1 MIERA
6 LVRTLA
12 LWLALFPIAAQAT
25 QAELIPPTSGIYTG
39 IQYSQKIG
47 DAFRALA
54 GCNKGP
60 TAPANVAGGVIDGL
74 CWIDDSGSP
83 WIKKRYV
90 NGGWAVEGAL
100 DPSNSTFAGVIGGG
114 LATIASATG
123 PVIDLGSVAQANVT
137 ISGTSSITGFG
148 PNAPAGI
155 EKTIRFDNALVLTPS
170 VALLVPGGFPL
181 TTAAGD
187 RAKVTHL
194 GSGNWEITQYTR
206 ANGIPVDVAA
216 VGKPDFTF
224 SESVPPLHVAAFG
237 QAIARSAYPAY
248 LAKATRAQNGTRA
261 AGNATIT
268 AIANTAG
275 LGAGMPVEAT
285 GVNAGCTIASVTS
298 SSITLNSSAC
308 VTASGT
314 STVSVFLYG
323 YGTGGSTTTVGVP
336 DCRGRTL
343 AGRDRN
349 DPGAFANR
357 LTASYFGQDSSR
369 FGAFG
374 GQEWHQNTV
383 AEMAAH
389 FHSAGIS
396 DPGHSHTT
404 AIGQNN
410 GVTGGST
417 FVAYTSL
424 ALSPSFGGINASN
437 SSYSPATTSVATGV
451 RVNSGNG
458 LDTTNSTGSSA
469 AYSIA
474 GPILIAECVV
484 RVTP

>member
-6 LVRTLA
+6 FVRTLA
-12 LWLALFPIAAQAT
+12 LWLALSPIAAQAT

-39 IQYSQKIG
+39 IQYGQKIG

-60 TAPANVAGGVIDGL
+60 TAPANVGGGVIDGL

-100 DPSNSTFAGVIGGG
+100 DPTSSTFAGVIGGG
-114 LATIASATG
+114 LATIASSTG
-123 PVIDLGSVAQANVT
+123 PVVDLGSVAQANVT
-137 ISGTSSITGFG
+137 LSGTSTITGFG
-148 PNAPAGI
+148 STAPAGI
-155 EKTIRFDNALVLTPS
+155 EKTIRFDNALVLAPS

-224 SESVPPLHVAAFG
+224 SESVPPLHVAAYG
-237 QAIARSAYPAY
+237 QALSRAAYPAY
-248 LAKATRAQNGTRA
+248 LAKTTRAQLGARA

-268 AIANTAG
+268 GLANTAG
-275 LGAGMPVEAT
+275 LAAPMPVEGT
-285 GVNAGCTIASVTS
+285 GIAAGCTIVSGTASTL
-298 SSITLNSSAC
+298 TLNSSSC

-314 STVSVFLYG
+314 STVTVFLYG
-323 YGTGGSTTTVGVP
+323 YGAGGSASTVGVP
-336 DCRGRTL
+336 DCRNRTL

-349 DPGAFANR
+349 DPGAFANL
-357 LTASYFGQDSSR
+357 LTTAYFGADSSR
-369 FGAFG
+369 FGAIG
-374 GQEWHQNTV
+374 GSQSQTLIV
-383 AEMAAH
+383 AQMPSH
-389 FHSAGIS
+389 FHTAGIY
-396 DPGHSHTT
+396 DPGHSH
-404 AIGQNN
+404 
-410 GVTGGST
+410 GVTGGVYGGTTTINRAQTTVSDG
-417 FVAYTSL
+417 TSPL
-424 ALSPSFGGINASN
+424 GATGITISG
-437 SSYSPATTSVATGV
+437 SGTGV

-458 LDTTNSTGSSA
+458 LDTTNTTGNDQPH
-469 AYSIA
+469 
-474 GPILIAECVV
+474 PIVPPTLIAECVV